1 MCVAAIPSK
10 ECEQYHRTS
19 DHSNRKCI
27 GSACD
32 RGSVHSEEPAT
43 GADAMAVDPKQ
54 SRNCGCGRHDDKGTV
69 KRRFRRCGGDSRG
82 AWAGDA
88 SSVLAWRVRGL
99 LSAPDARAR
108 VERIHDV
115 RHSFIRIIYKKGN
128 ADDMCASRGPFNMQG
143 SKKPD
148 RRPLLQ

>member
-54 SRNCGCGRHDDKGTV
+54 TRNCGCGRHDDKGTV

-82 AWAGDA
+82 RATQAPSWRGA
-88 SSVLAWRVRGL
+88 SGVCFLHWTRVRGWRG
-99 LSAPDARAR
+99 STTF
-108 VERIHDV
+108 VI
-115 RHSFIRIIYKKGN
+115 HSFASYIKRE
-128 ADDMCASRGPFNMQG
+128 MQMTCAARGPFNMQG

-148 RRPLLQ
+148 RAPFTTVD

>member
-99 LSAPDARAR
+99 LSALDARGSTTF
-108 VERIHDV
+108 VI
-115 RHSFIRIIYKKGN
+115 HSFASYIKRE
-128 ADDMCASRGPFNMQG
+128 MQMTCASRGPFNMQG